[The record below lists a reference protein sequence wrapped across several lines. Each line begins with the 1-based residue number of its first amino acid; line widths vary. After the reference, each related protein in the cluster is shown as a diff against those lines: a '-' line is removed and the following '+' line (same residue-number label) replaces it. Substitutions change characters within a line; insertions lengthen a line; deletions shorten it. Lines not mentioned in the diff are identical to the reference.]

1 MMIFI
6 CFRLGVIGENLTG
19 WIKYTHAVEGYM
31 ETVIADANANLVHN
45 FS

>member
-1 MMIFI
+1 MIFI

-19 WIKYTHAVEGYM
+19 WVVEGYM
-31 ETVIADANANLVHN
+31 EAVIADANANLMHN